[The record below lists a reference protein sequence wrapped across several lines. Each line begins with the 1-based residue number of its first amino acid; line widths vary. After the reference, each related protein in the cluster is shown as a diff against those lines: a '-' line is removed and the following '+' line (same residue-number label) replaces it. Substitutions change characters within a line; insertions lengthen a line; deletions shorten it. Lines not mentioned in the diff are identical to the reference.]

1 MQSQNG
7 DISFSDY
14 LQNYRNRQQKVV
26 REQQPRLKEL
36 FTSLNIARV
45 RAEYDGCGDSGQIEA
60 IYYFDAA
67 DSELKG
73 LVDDATEKD
82 IESLL
87 YALLEIRHGG
97 WENNDG
103 AFGSFD
109 WNVAANTL
117 EHVHNNRYTE
127 VDTST
132 YESFDD
138 AAVGGAGET
147 P

>member
-7 DISFSDY
+7 AINISDY
-14 LQNYRNRQQKVV
+14 LQNYRNEQQKIV

-36 FTSLNIARV
+36 LMSLNIARV
-45 RAEYDGCGDSGQIEA
+45 QAEYDGSGDSGQIEA

-67 DSELKG
+67 DNELKG
-73 LVDDATEKD
+73 LVDDETERS

-87 YALLEIRHGG
+87 YALLEMRHDG

-109 WNVAANTL
+109 WNVATNTL
-117 EHVHNNRYTE
+117 QHVHNDRYTE

-132 YESFDD
+132 YEGFDD

>member
-14 LQNYRNRQQKVV
+14 LQNYRDKQRKIVW
-26 REQQPRLKEL
+26 EQQPRLKEL
-36 FTSLNIARV
+36 LTSLNIAR
-45 RAEYDGCGDSGQIEA
+45 AKADYDGCGDSGQIER

-67 DSELKG
+67 DNELKG
-73 LVDDATEKD
+73 LVDAATEES

-87 YALLEIRHGG
+87 YALLEMRHGG

-109 WNVAANTL
+109 WNVTANTL
-117 EHVHNNRYTE
+117 EHVHNDRYTE

-132 YESFDD
+132 YEGFDD
-138 AAVGGAGET
+138 AAVDGAGET